1 MYKKRLYIFIMLCLF
16 AAAVCIAR
24 LVYLQVFRSDEY
36 REVLAQRRI
45 LDPRQLP
52 TIRGSILDR
61 HGRKLAVD
69 SPRFYLHMTYE
80 LTRLL
85 DDHFWES
92 QIALRRDED
101 TSFEEAEQQVRKE
114 YGPLQ
119 GRLLE
124 IVDRFGEMH
133 EGGREEIMD
142 RINSINRRIW
152 RVRQF
157 HAWSRHFPDSPL
169 RLEYK
174 RKGGYIPLHEALE
187 EFIVLEPDERTR
199 LIWTSREKLGTM
211 YEPQSVIELQ
221 NEQEL
226 FEAQLAFANIEG
238 IEIFPQAKRTYPY
251 GAAACQLIGWVG
263 PVRSEDEDLFEED
276 AYSRYLHGELIGRD
290 GVEYVCE
297 AILRGRRG
305 EVKYDIEG
313 NLLSSKPTVYGR
325 DVRLALDIEL
335 QAAIEEFL
343 TDPNSTG
350 IGAAVL
356 DGATG
361 DVLALVSVPVYDI
374 NRVRI
379 DYNELIKDPAKPML
393 HKAIER
399 VYPPGSVM
407 KPLVLAA
414 GLEERKVSVG
424 EIISCPAHA
433 APRGWPNCLMF
444 RKFNSCHDWRWQD
457 EGGNNAR
464 NAIRG
469 SCNIYFSQLAHR
481 LDTRTLQK
489 WIWDLGYG
497 HRILNGPDYESG
509 LEGLERLE
517 ATNRR
522 LREAAGIIYS
532 GYGGKTFDRF
542 DEVPELDPVEKR
554 FFGIGQG
561 NLRVTV
567 LQVAATMGTI
577 LRGGVFKQPRFFIH
591 EDDPY
596 NEQGAKRLGLSSV
609 TVGTVKDGMHA
620 VVNERGGTAFSAFQ
634 DSEVMDP
641 KRDLEIYG
649 KTGST
654 QNPENAWFGGFVE
667 DSTGRGLA
675 LAIIVEGGLAGSTD
689 AAPKAKEIIRICNQA
704 GYIGRKVSEVQ
715 SAQ

>member
-1 MYKKRLYIFIMLCLF
+1 MYKKRLYIFIALCLL
-16 AAAVCIAR
+16 AAAVCISR
-24 LVYLQVFRSDEY
+24 LVYLQVFRCEEY
-36 REVLAQRRI
+36 RQVLAQRRI

-52 TIRGSILDR
+52 TVRGSILDR

-92 QIALRRDED
+92 QIALRTDDE
-101 TSFEEAEQQVRKE
+101 TTREQAEQQVRE
-114 YGPLQ
+114 QYGQVQSQLFS
-119 GRLLE
+119 
-124 IVDRFGEMH
+124 IVDRFGDMH
-133 EGGREEIMD
+133 ENGREQIMD

-169 RLEYK
+169 KAEYK
-174 RKGGYIPLHEALE
+174 QKGGYIPLHKALE
-187 EFIVLEPDERTR
+187 EFETLEPDPRTR
-199 LIWTSREKLGTM
+199 LIWTSREKLGSM
-211 YEPQSVIELQ
+211 YEPQPVIELQ

-226 FEAQLAFANIEG
+226 FEAQLAFSNIEG
-238 IEIFPQAKRTYPY
+238 FEIFPQAKRTYPY
-251 GAAACQLIGWVG
+251 ESAACQLIGWVG
-263 PVRSEDEDLFEED
+263 PVHSEDESLFEED

-313 NLLSSKPTVYGR
+313 NLLSSKPTIYGR

-335 QAAIEEFL
+335 QAQIEAL
-343 TDPNSTG
+343 LKDPNDTG
-350 IGAAVL
+350 IGAVVL

-374 NRVRI
+374 NRIRI
-379 DYNELIKDPAKPML
+379 DYNELIADPAKPML

-399 VYPPGSVM
+399 IYPPGSVM
-407 KPLVLAA
+407 KPLVLVA
-414 GLEERKVSVG
+414 GLEERKISAG
-424 EIISCPAHA
+424 EIISCPAHP

-457 EGGNNAR
+457 EGGNTAR

-481 LDTRTLQK
+481 LETRDLQK

-509 LEGLERLE
+509 LEGLERRD
-517 ATNRR
+517 ATGRR
-522 LREAAGIIYS
+522 IREASGIIYS
-532 GYGGKTFDRF
+532 GYGRSHYKTFDQ
-542 DEVPELDPVEKR
+542 VPELDSVEKR

-577 LRGGVFKQPRFFIH
+577 LRGGIFKQPRFFIH

-596 NEQGAKRLGLSSV
+596 NESRSKRLGFSSV
-609 TVGTVKDGMHA
+609 TVRTVKDGMHA

-641 KRDLEIYG
+641 ARDLKIYG

-675 LAIIVEGGLAGSTD
+675 VAIIVEGGQAGSTD
-689 AAPKAKEIIRICNQA
+689 AAPKAREIIRLCNEA
-704 GYIGRKVSEVQ
+704 GYIGKKVPQVQ
-715 SAQ
+715 PVQ